1 MAKKSK
7 QFKRKKKVTAIS
19 SQFDKWMDLIGQ
31 QIFKGDYREA
41 VTNCERLLNSLP
53 MRASQRVDVL
63 AQLGTAQGMLQN
75 FPQSYEA
82 FTEALAL
89 EPKNAEL
96 WSNRS
101 MASRFVS
108 RFGQALQ
115 DIERAIELNT
125 RSELAEKLEQ
135 ELQFGRKM
143 AEESRKLRGPDF
155 TL

>member
-1 MAKKSK
+1 
-7 QFKRKKKVTAIS
+7 
-19 SQFDKWMDLIGQ
+19 
-31 QIFKGDYREA
+31 
-41 VTNCERLLNSLP
+41 
-53 MRASQRVDVL
+53 
-63 AQLGTAQGMLQN
+63 QLGTAQGMLQN

-89 EPKNAEL
+89 DPKNAEL

-125 RSELAEKLEQ
+125 RSELAEKFEK
-135 ELQFGRKM
+135 ELQFARKI
-143 AEESRKLRGPDF
+143 AEESRKMRGPHF
-155 TL
+155 TLDQLVERENLSPQDRRLLEGARWHGA